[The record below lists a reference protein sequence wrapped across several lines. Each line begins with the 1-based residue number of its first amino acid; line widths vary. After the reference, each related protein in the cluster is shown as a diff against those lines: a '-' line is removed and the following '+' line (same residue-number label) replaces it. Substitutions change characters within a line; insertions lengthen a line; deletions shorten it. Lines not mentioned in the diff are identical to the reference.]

1 MEAPGGRLEPPP
13 LPEYS
18 CSYVVSRPVY
28 SELAFQQQYELRLQE
43 RKTLRD
49 SLAKGCSCSR
59 KRGLGVLKTLLPILD
74 WLPKYRIKEWLLS
87 DIISGV
93 STGLV
98 GTLQGKVLVDWL
110 PSD

>member
-1 MEAPGGRLEPPP
+1 MVIKTSRVQLKILCFAIGHDRDGIGNPVF
-13 LPEYS
+13 LP
-18 CSYVVSRPVY
+18 
-28 SELAFQQQYELRLQE
+28 F
-43 RKTLRD
+43 D
-49 SLAKGCSCSR
+49 SCSR

-98 GTLQGKVLVDWL
+98 GTLQGKVVVDWVRN
-110 PSD
+110 D

>member
-1 MEAPGGRLEPPP
+1 MEGPGGRLEPPP

-49 SLAKGCSCSR
+49 SLAKGCR
-59 KRGLGVLKTLLPILD
+59 
-74 WLPKYRIKEWLLS
+74 
-87 DIISGV
+87 
-93 STGLV
+93 
-98 GTLQGKVLVDWL
+98 
-110 PSD
+110 